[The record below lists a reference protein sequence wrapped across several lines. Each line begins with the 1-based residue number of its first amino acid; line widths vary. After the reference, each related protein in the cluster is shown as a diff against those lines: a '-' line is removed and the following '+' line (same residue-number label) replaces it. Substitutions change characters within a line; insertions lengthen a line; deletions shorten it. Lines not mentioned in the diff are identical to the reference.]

1 MKRVTI
7 FLLGCLL
14 TNFPLFAEQA
24 DVDESIPESPII
36 EETLPTGHS
45 VTRYVPVWEN
55 SPFNREVARI
65 VETKLSS
72 TFGKNLVLE
81 GLVSDKAKGP
91 IAFVRDTKENVPFT
105 ISSEKS
111 SGDYTY
117 TIVSANKDPDPQKT
131 TVTITDGKEQAEIG
145 YQANI
150 LTQSIRAPQQQA
162 APAADRNP
170 AASRAREAQLRNQQA
185 KQKVPGNQQ
194 PRQVPPAS
202 AQPAAQPEKQ
212 DDALDRL
219 DEAPR
224 RRMVPLP
231 KGAGN

>member
-1 MKRVTI
+1 MKRVTT

-14 TNFPLFAEQA
+14 TSPPLFSEQT
-24 DVDESIPESPII
+24 DLDESIPEAPIV
-36 EETLPTGHS
+36 EETLPSGHS

-162 APAADRNP
+162 APAADRNS

-185 KQKVPGNQQ
+185 KQKAPGNQ
-194 PRQVPPAS
+194 PRQVQPVNT
-202 AQPAAQPEKQ
+202 QPAAQPEKQ
-212 DDALDRL
+212 EDALDRL